1 MATFMQQT
9 MLVQSSPPRPHFPLQ
24 ARPLPALHSNVLAA
38 SESSLSLADSP
49 ASTHT
54 TASSSSPLHTRFRSA
69 LGRGAIATD
78 ADMFWTSSAGGRGA
92 ARGTSFRPARAQR
105 GTNSYQLKQFAE
117 ATLGSGSLRKVV
129 CLPEGEDKD
138 EWLAVNVVDFYNQI
152 NLLYGAITE
161 FCSPQSCPEMKATD
175 EYVDTLISVKTSLA
189 DPLHRFE
196 YLWHNPPEFPRPV
209 RLPAPSYI
217 SNLLSWTS
225 NLLADPTLFPTHPGV
240 PFPSNFHSTVK
251 QIFKR
256 LYRIY
261 AHIYCHHYGV
271 IRGLGLEAHLN
282 TGFKHYVLFVE
293 EFQLADEG
301 GRKDAKAEW
310 YGPLGELVESML
322 RSD

>member
-1 MATFMQQT
+1 
-9 MLVQSSPPRPHFPLQ
+9 
-24 ARPLPALHSNVLAA
+24 
-38 SESSLSLADSP
+38 
-49 ASTHT
+49 
-54 TASSSSPLHTRFRSA
+54 
-69 LGRGAIATD
+69 
-78 ADMFWTSSAGGRGA
+78 
-92 ARGTSFRPARAQR
+92 
-105 GTNSYQLKQFAE
+105 AE

-129 CLPEGEDKD
+129 RLPEGEDKD

-161 FCSPQSCPEMKATD
+161 FCSPHSCPEMKATD
-175 EYVDTLISVKTSLA
+175 E
-189 DPLHRFE
+189 FE
-196 YLWHNPPEFPRPV
+196 YLWHHPPEFPRPV

-225 NLLADPTLFPTHPGV
+225 NLLSDANIFPTHPGV
-240 PFPSNFHSTVK
+240 PFPPTFQSTIK

-293 EFQLADEG
+293 EFALADEG
-301 GRKDAKAEW
+301 GRRDAKAEW

>member
-1 MATFMQQT
+1 MATFMQT
-9 MLVQSSPPRPHFPLQ
+9 MLVQSSPPRPHFPIQ
-24 ARPLPALHSNVLAA
+24 ARPLPALHSHVLAA
-38 SESSLSLADSP
+38 SESWSQLSLCFPDSP
-49 ASTHT
+49 RSTHT
-54 TASSSSPLHTRFRSA
+54 NTTSSSSPAQNRFRDV
-69 LGRGAIATD
+69 LGKGSNSDANMFATCSN
-78 ADMFWTSSAGGRGA
+78 AS
-92 ARGTSFRPARAQR
+92 RGTRSSFRPARTAK
-105 GTNSYQLKQFAE
+105 GTNSWQLKQFAE

-129 CLPEGEDKD
+129 RLPEGEDKD

-161 FCSPQSCPEMKATD
+161 FCSPHSCPEMKATD
-175 EYVDTLISVKTSLA
+175 E
-189 DPLHRFE
+189 FE
-196 YLWHNPPEFPRPV
+196 YLWHHPPEFPRPV

-225 NLLADPTLFPTHPGV
+225 NLLSDANVFPTHPGV
-240 PFPSNFHSTVK
+240 PFPPTFQSTIK

-293 EFQLADEG
+293 EFGLADEG
-301 GRKDAKAEW
+301 GRRDAKAEW